1 MTEIEA
7 RPPVPPWDRRETP
20 GLFDVE
26 TAARRIGHYK
36 WFEMR
41 LFEIL
46 GGWTAEVPE
55 PDVKLRLGA
64 NSAHHAWHA
73 ELWQHR
79 LPELADLHPTG
90 LTVPANAELE
100 DFVAALASPTGAD
113 QSLEKL
119 VGVYRVAVPWS
130 VAAYTFHL
138 HRASAVADAPT
149 IRTLRQVLADLAEDG
164 RDGEMLVQSMLRSA
178 EDVQRASTHQA
189 RLETLMVAAGGIAGP
204 GSAGGS
210 VTLA

>member
-1 MTEIEA
+1 MSEIEV
-7 RPPVPPWDRRETP
+7 RPAVPPWDRRETP

-46 GGWTAEVPE
+46 GGWVAQVPE
-55 PDVKLRLGA
+55 PDVKVRLGA
-64 NSAHHAWHA
+64 CSAHHAWHA

-79 LPELADLHPTG
+79 LPELADLHPAA
-90 LTVPANAELE
+90 LTVAANAELE
-100 DFVAALASPTGAD
+100 AFVEALAAPAGAD
-113 QSLEKL
+113 LTLEKL

-138 HRASAVADAPT
+138 HRASSVADAPT
-149 IRTLRQVLADLAEDG
+149 IRSLRQVLADLAEDG
-164 RDGEMLVQSMLRSA
+164 RDGEMLVQSMLHTDG
-178 EDVQRASTHQA
+178 DVQRAAAHQA

-204 GSAGGS
+204 GSAGAS
-210 VTLA
+210 ATAR

>member
-1 MTEIEA
+1 MSERED
-7 RPPVPPWDRRETP
+7 RPAVPPWDRRETP

-26 TAARRIGHYK
+26 TSARRIGHYK

-64 NSAHHAWHA
+64 YSAHHAWHA
-73 ELWQHR
+73 EQWHHR
-79 LPELADLHPTG
+79 LPELADLNPAG
-90 LTVPANAELE
+90 LTVPANTELE
-100 DFVAALASPTGAD
+100 AFVAALSAPTDPG
-113 QSLEKL
+113 STVEKL

-164 RDGEMLVQSMLRSA
+164 RDGEMLVQSMLGSA
-178 EDVQRASTHQA
+178 ADVERAAAHQA
-189 RLETLMVAAGGIAGP
+189 RLEALMVAAGGIAGP

-210 VTLA
+210 ASAG